1 MKRWVW
7 AALLAGTA
15 CCALSRSTRLPPHE
29 PEGTRPA
36 RPHPKETRLGR
47 AARRRVGLHLGK
59 SGIHLLTDA
68 QDSFAARVLLA
79 RQAERT
85 LDLQYYIWHGD
96 LTGTILLDEVLR
108 AAERG
113 VKVRLLLDDNGISG
127 MDRILASMDRH
138 PNIQV
143 RIFNPFL
150 PRFPKSLGFL
160 LDFHRL
166 NRRMHNKAFIA
177 DNAAT
182 IVGGRNVGDEYFGA
196 GDGGLFA
203 DLDVLAI
210 GPVVQD
216 VTTSFEDYWH
226 CRSAYPAARILGRGS
241 ARLLRRLH
249 RRAARLERDP
259 KAEDFMRSVAA
270 LPIITRFLS
279 GDLPLSWA
287 KVRMMADDPEKA
299 LGKAS
304 RNGLLAGRMF
314 DAMGRPRHELGIVAG
329 YFVPGRNGVAALA
342 RLARAGVSVSVL
354 TNAYEATDTGIVH
367 AGYAP
372 SRLPLLRAGVRMFE
386 MRGKTAAPS
395 LQGSGPLRTPRGIG
409 SRWRGSGQ
417 GSTAR
422 LRAHASTLHAK
433 TFTVDR
439 KRIFIGSFNFDPRS
453 WELNTEMGFV
463 IESAALAAR
472 VADAFEAGA
481 PHNAYELRL
490 RGRKIEWLKRD
501 EGRLTRIRKE
511 PGLGPMGRIALRAA
525 TAARIQWLL

>member
-1 MKRWVW
+1 MKRWIW
-7 AALLAGTA
+7 AALLTGTA
-15 CCALSRSTRLPPHE
+15 CLALSRSSRLPPHT
-29 PEGTRPA
+29 PDRAHDHPPRPA
-36 RPHPKETRLGR
+36 DTRLGR
-47 AARRRVGLHLGK
+47 AAHRRVGFHIGR
-59 SGIHLLTDA
+59 SGVHLLSDA
-68 QDSFAARVLLA
+68 RDSFAARVLLA

-96 LTGTILLDEVLR
+96 LSGTILLDEVLR

-127 MDRILASMDRH
+127 LDRVLASMDRH
-138 PNIQV
+138 PNIEV

-166 NRRMHNKAFIA
+166 NRRMHNKSFTA

-210 GPVVQD
+210 GPVVGE
-216 VTTSFEDYWH
+216 VTKSFNDYWT
-226 CRSAYPAARILGRGS
+226 CRSAYPASAILGHGS
-241 ARLLRRLH
+241 DRMLRRLH

-259 KAEDFMRSVAA
+259 RAEAFMRSIAA
-270 LPIITRFLS
+270 LPIITRFLT
-279 GDLPLSWA
+279 GNLPFDWA
-287 KVRMMADDPEKA
+287 KVRLMADDPAKA
-299 LGKAS
+299 LGHVKA
-304 RNGLLAGRMF
+304 RGLLAGRMF
-314 DAMGRPRHELGIVAG
+314 EAMGKPQHELGIVTG

-342 RLARAGVSVSVL
+342 RLARSGVAVSIL
-354 TNAYEATDTGIVH
+354 TNAFEATDTGIVH

-372 SRLPLLRAGVRMFE
+372 ARLPLLRAGVRMFE
-386 MRGKTAAPS
+386 MRGKATAAS
-395 LQGSGPLRTPRGIG
+395 IQGSGSRRTSGGIG

-422 LRAHASTLHAK
+422 LRSHASTLHAK

-439 KRIFIGSFNFDPRS
+439 RRLFIGSFNFDPRS

-463 IESAALAAR
+463 IESRSLAAR
-472 VADAFEAGA
+472 VADAFEASA

-501 EGRLTRIRKE
+501 DGHLTRLRKE
-511 PGLGPMGRIALRAA
+511 PGLGLPGRIILRLAA
-525 TAARIQWLL
+525 AARIQWLL